1 MASGADC
8 FERIEA
14 TLKRSV
20 AALTSERVPFLLGGS
35 LAVWARGGPDTCN
48 DLDLMVRPDDAD
60 RALAALE
67 RAGMRTER
75 PAEGWLYKALDG
87 EVAIDLIFSPRAV
100 PVDDATFER
109 AEPVSVFGVEL
120 SAMALDDVVVSK
132 LLALHDH
139 YLDYE
144 GPLQMAR
151 AVREKV
157 DWKRVRSD
165 TAGSPYARAFFTI
178 LEGLDLVA
186 PAAAEGHGER
196 RARIRVA
203 E

>member
-1 MASGADC
+1 MSSGADC

-35 LAVWARGGPDTCN
+35 LAVWARGGPETCN
-48 DLDLMVRPDDAD
+48 DLDLMVRPDDAE

-75 PAEGWLYKALDG
+75 PAEGWLYKALDDG
-87 EVAIDLIFSPRAV
+87 VAVDLIFSPRGVAV
-100 PVDDATFER
+100 DEATFAR
-109 AEPVSVFGVEL
+109 AEMVSVFGVEL
-120 SAMALDDVVVSK
+120 SAMALEDVLVSK

-139 YLDYE
+139 YLDFE
-144 GPLQMAR
+144 APLQMAR
-151 AVREKV
+151 AVRERV
-157 DWKRVRSD
+157 DWTQVRQS
-165 TAGSPYARAFFTI
+165 TTESPFARAFFT
-178 LEGLDLVA
+178 LVEGLGLVPARAADA
-186 PAAAEGHGER
+186 PAER